1 MIYPYMTMKD
11 NTEYTHSEMKPDGT
25 VLVYVETPD
34 EKDGFHS
41 LICELPTYKIKE
53 LKGYSNKEKEEI
65 IERIKNNAHLI
76 IEYSQIGGF
85 ESDTASA

>member
-53 LKGYSNKEKEEI
+53 IKGYSNKEKEEI
-65 IERIKNNAHLI
+65 IERIKKQCTSHYRIFTNRR
-76 IEYSQIGGF
+76 F
-85 ESDTASA
+85 